1 MRGKGFSKGR
11 FILRCLIIS
20 VFVLMP
26 YSVFGA
32 NVLRIGVGIDADSL
46 NPHEQTTTLIQN
58 ICDFMYDT
66 LFYQNEKGEAV
77 PMLATGKSVSK
88 DGLVW
93 TFTLRKGVKFHD
105 GTPFTAEAVKV
116 ALDRALDSKIKAPLR
131 FAISMIDKVEIVDD
145 YTVKMHL
152 KFPYAPL
159 DLALSLTISAPFSP
173 KAVKELGDKLAVQPV
188 GTGPFK
194 LSEWVKGERIVLV
207 RNENYYGK
215 KPTLEKIIFRVV
227 PEHGTRTAMIRAGD
241 LDMII
246 LPQPPDVAAL
256 EKDPNLKVI
265 NAPSTRY
272 LFMGI
277 NNQKELFKDKRVRQ
291 ALNYAVDKDTIVKKV
306 LFGLADVA
314 EGPMP
319 QSLFGYYRVGKYEFN
334 PKKAKELL
342 EAAKFPMDTKISM
355 ITPTGRYTFDKQVS
369 EAIQAYLTDIGL
381 KVELRTYDWPTYMAM
396 IYKPIEQS
404 ETQLFLLG
412 WGPIILDA
420 DFMLYGQFH
429 SAVLPPKGM
438 GSAFYSNPE
447 ADKLFDEGRMAQD
460 PKKRKEAYR
469 KASLLIWDD
478 APWIFLYVQKYTIVH
493 RKNVKGLTVLPV
505 EKFNPIY
512 ATVE

>member
-1 MRGKGFSKGR
+1 MRSVGLWKGFFVALLAMGLIA
-11 FILRCLIIS
+11 FIPHQAL
-20 VFVLMP
+20 
-26 YSVFGA
+26 A
-32 NVLRIGVGIDADSL
+32 AKELRIGIGIDADSL

-66 LFYQNEKGEAV
+66 LFYQNEQAKVV
-77 PMLATGKSVSK
+77 PMLATEKSVSK

-93 TFTLRKGVKFHD
+93 TFKLRHGVKFHD
-105 GTPFTAEAVKV
+105 GTPFTAEAVK
-116 ALDRALDSKIKAPLR
+116 AGLDRALDPKLKVPLR
-131 FAISMIDKVEIVDD
+131 FMITMIDRVEVVDD
-145 YTVKMHL
+145 YTVKIHL
-152 KFPYAPL
+152 KYPYAPL
-159 DLALSLTISAPFSP
+159 DYVLSATISAPFSP

-188 GTGPFK
+188 GTGPYK
-194 LSEWVKGERIVLV
+194 LGEWVKGERIVLV
-207 RNENYYGK
+207 RNDNYYGK
-215 KPTLEKIIFRVV
+215 KPTLDRIVFTVV
-227 PEHGTRTAMIRAGD
+227 PEHGTRTAMIRSGD
-241 LDMII
+241 LDMIV
-246 LPQPPDVAAL
+246 LPQPPDVAAM

-277 NNQKELFKDKRVRQ
+277 NNQKDIFKDKRVRQ

-306 LFGLADVA
+306 LFSLADVA

-319 QSLFGYYRVGKYEFN
+319 ESLFGYYKVGKYEYN

-342 EAAKFPMDTKISM
+342 AAAKFPMDRKISM
-355 ITPTGRYTFDKQVS
+355 ITPTGRYTFDRQVS

-381 KVELRTYDWPTYMAM
+381 NVELRTYDWPTYIAM
-396 IYKPIEQS
+396 IYKHIEQS
-404 ETQLFLLG
+404 ETELFLLG

-429 SAVLPPKGM
+429 SSVLPPKGM

-460 PKKRKEAYR
+460 PAKRKEIYK
-469 KASLLIWDD
+469 KASLLLWDD
-478 APWIFLYVQKYTIVH
+478 APWIWLYVQKYTVVH
-493 RKNVKGLTVLPV
+493 RKNIKGIVVLPM

-512 ATVE
+512 ATIE

>member
-1 MRGKGFSKGR
+1 MKPKEIIRGF
-11 FILRCLIIS
+11 FYALLMICTIA
-20 VFVLMP
+20 LMP
-26 YSVFGA
+26 HSAFSA
-32 NVLRIGVGIDADSL
+32 NVLRIGIGIDADSL

-77 PMLATGKSVSK
+77 SMLATEKSISK

-93 TFTLRKGVKFHD
+93 TFKLRKGVKFHD

-116 ALDRALDSKIKAPLR
+116 ALDRALDPKIKAPLR
-131 FAISMIDKVEIVDD
+131 FAITMIDRVEIVDD
-145 YTVKMHL
+145 DTVRVHL

-194 LSEWVKGERIVLV
+194 LEEWVKGERIVLV
-207 RNENYYGK
+207 RNQNYYGK
-215 KPTLEKIIFRVV
+215 KPTIEKIIFRIV

-246 LPQPPDVAAL
+246 LPQPTDVEAL
-256 EKDPNLKVI
+256 QKDPSLKVI

-272 LFMGI
+272 LFMGM
-277 NNQKELFKDKRVRQ
+277 NNQREIFKDKRVRQ
-291 ALNYAVDKDTIVKKV
+291 AFNYAVDKDTIAKKV

-319 QSLFGYYRVGKYEFN
+319 PSLFGYYKVGKYEYN

-342 EAAKFPMDTKISM
+342 AAAKFPIDTKVSM

-369 EAIQAYLTDIGL
+369 EAIQAYLGDIG
-381 KVELRTYDWPTYMAM
+381 VQVDLRTYDWPTYMAM
-396 IYKPIEQS
+396 ITKPLEQS
-404 ETQLFLLG
+404 ELQLFLLG

-420 DFMLYGQFH
+420 DFMLYGQLH
-429 SAVLPPKGM
+429 SSVWPAKGL
-438 GSAFYSNPE
+438 GSAFYKNPE
-447 ADKLFDEGRMAQD
+447 VDKLIEDARKASD
-460 PKKRKEAYR
+460 PKKRKELYQ
-469 KASLLIWDD
+469 KASTLIWDD

-493 RKNVKGLTVLPV
+493 RKNVKGIVVLPV